1 MANGKI
7 LVIDDEVEIVNF
19 ISKYLIREGYT
30 VLRGYTA
37 SDANRLIDK
46 EKPDVIILDIM
57 LPDIDGT
64 ELCRMLREKEILV
77 PILLVSAKGDDADK
91 VLGLGLGADDYITKP
106 FSPNE
111 LIARVKAH
119 MRRFELLKKH
129 QVDKQSYLNYT
140 NLEIDLKSHDV
151 LVNGIPVNLTVKEFE
166 LLKLMASYPN
176 QVFSRVQLYEQ
187 IWGIDS
193 MGDDRTVMVHIRH
206 LREKIEHDIGK
217 PHYIKTVWGT
227 GYKFNPNP

>member
-19 ISKYLIREGYT
+19 IAKYLIREGYT
-30 VLRGYTA
+30 VFRGYSA
-37 SDANRLIDK
+37 DDAIRLIAK
-46 EKPDVIILDIM
+46 ENPGLIILDIM
-57 LPDIDGT
+57 LPDMDGT
-64 ELCRMLREKEILV
+64 ELCRNLREKEILT

-119 MRRFELLKKH
+119 MRRNELLKRH
-129 QVDKQSYLNYT
+129 QDDSKSFLSYT
-140 NLEIDLKSHDV
+140 DLEINLKSREV
-151 LVNGIPVNLTVKEFE
+151 KLSGSPVYLTGKEFD
-166 LLKLMASYPN
+166 LLSFLANHPN
-176 QVFSRVQLYEQ
+176 QVFSRIQLYEQ
-187 IWGIDS
+187 IWGIES

-206 LREKIEHDIGK
+206 LREKIEEDVSN

-227 GYKFNPNP
+227 GYKFSPG